1 MNVENRTL
9 FIADNLDILR
19 GIDSETIDLIY
30 LDPPE
35 PPGQMV
41 FEGLFPDPVDYSE
54 SELQAFRQETPAVRQ
69 PRGQMQRL
77 SNPFPL
83 SEHHHRPHCPAV
95 KGRLGRL
102 GQPAT
107 PVRGVQF
114 GEREPFTG
122 SVYCQTD

>member
-1 MNVENRTL
+1 MNVQNRTL

-54 SELQAFRQETPAVRQ
+54 TELSVFRSKEHLSFGNQE
-69 PRGQMQRL
+69 GKCNGCL
-77 SNPFPL
+77 IPFHYRNIADRTGHSAL
-83 SEHHHRPHCPAV
+83 KAYTYT
-95 KGRLGRL
+95 K
-102 GQPAT
+102 
-107 PVRGVQF
+107 
-114 GEREPFTG
+114 ERTA
-122 SVYCQTD
+122 